1 MSSVSALPSIE
12 SRIAAIQ
19 QRIGVRSAIT
29 LAPTSGTSVYG
40 AGEIGE
46 FSPSDPT
53 KGFDPFGS
61 VYQDA
66 LDSAAASSAASAS
79 SAAGSMRTQ
88 SVSGGVSGTSA
99 SGDDTYFTV
108 AAAGW
113 ALPSTTG
120 ASVGKIGG
128 YGPMP
133 VPDDL
138 VAYGNGQIPTDKL
151 ESIGQGGHK
160 LYAPAAEAW
169 KSAVAAAAAD
179 GIDLRVTDSYRSY
192 DQQVDLAERK
202 GLYANG
208 GYAATP
214 GTSNHGWGLAVDADV
229 SDPATMT
236 WLKANGYRFG
246 FVEAV
251 PREPWHWEYR
261 PGQA

>member
-1 MSSVSALPSIE
+1 MSPVSALPAIE
-12 SRIAAIQ
+12 ARISAIQ
-19 QRIGVRSAIT
+19 QRIGVRSSIT
-29 LAPTSGTSVYG
+29 LSPTSGTSVYG

-46 FSPSDPT
+46 FSPTDPT

-66 LDSAAASSAASAS
+66 LDNVTSAATTSAAA
-79 SAAGSMRTQ
+79 AGSTRTQ
-88 SVSGGVSGTSA
+88 SFSSGVSGTGA
-99 SGDDTYFTV
+99 NGDDTYLTV
-108 AAAGW
+108 AASGW
-113 ALPSTTG
+113 SLPATSG

-138 VAYGNGQIPTDKL
+138 VAYGNGQIPTEQL

-160 LYAPAAEAW
+160 LYAPAAESW
-169 KSAVAAAAAD
+169 KAAVAAAAAD
-179 GIDLRVTDSYRSY
+179 GIDLKVTDSYRSY
-192 DQQVDLAERK
+192 DQQVDLAQRK
-202 GLYANG
+202 GLYADG

-229 SDPATMT
+229 SNPATMS

-261 PGQA
+261 PQQA